1 MAFARTAQNK
11 KVSHLLACPTGF
23 ILFCEQMWL
32 GGVFKFMKND
42 YFLVFLA
49 VGPFPQD
56 FGQVKR

>member
-1 MAFARTAQNK
+1 MLELHKIK

-23 ILFCEQMWL
+23 ILFCEQMCM

-49 VGPFPQD
+49 VDPFLQD
-56 FGQVKR
+56 FGQVKI